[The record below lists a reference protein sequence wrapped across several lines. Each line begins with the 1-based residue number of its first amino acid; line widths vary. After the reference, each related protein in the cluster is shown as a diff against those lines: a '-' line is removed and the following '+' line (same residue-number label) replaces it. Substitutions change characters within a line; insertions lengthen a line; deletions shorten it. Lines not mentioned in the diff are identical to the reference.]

1 MAHLEK
7 FVPFTEL
14 HRLLPAVVAF
24 VKISRYT
31 AELDQL
37 VLFQAL
43 SERNVVKIIK
53 SVNRRTEAIVIFL
66 FNKQIIQ
73 SFIYGL
79 VVVTLNRPQIRL
91 HKWQMV
97 HL

>member
-1 MAHLEK
+1 MTHLEK
-7 FVPFTEL
+7 FVPFTEF
-14 HRLLPAVVAF
+14 HGLLPAVVAF

-53 SVNRRTEAIVIFL
+53 SVNRRTEAIIIFL

-79 VVVTLNRPQIRL
+79 VVVTLNRP
-91 HKWQMV
+91 
-97 HL
+97 